1 MPLEIQTIYNAAYSN
16 CIYKDKLDHYKNK
29 GELENNNGCSDFK
42 NRHLITQGNEQ
53 KICKAVILFF
63 KDLNEHKDDT
73 YKDLTDENIT
83 YENTTYKDNGCKYL
97 FYWLYTYEL
106 NHSSKTIENTLKV
119 YKDLYT
125 RYNENHGGLD
135 KLNKYIDEMN
145 VQTSTKLVNL
155 TNLYNEL
162 DNFFTENETKKKT
175 EECTDYSFNTYLSY
189 VYECRK
195 GYDNDF
201 CNELK
206 NFRKKYNFFVQ
217 NVIKCSGKK
226 DLLPPVE
233 IFDIVGTTI
242 IPFSF
247 ISVTSLIL
255 PILYKFTAFGPWI
268 RRLLGRNE
276 NILEYI
282 NEEENHSLNTYE
294 IQDDNSNMPN
304 YYIAYNSS

>member
-16 CIYKDKLDHYKNK
+16 CIYKDKLDYYKND
-29 GELENNNGCSDFK
+29 GELENNNGCSDFTK
-42 NRHLITQGNEQ
+42 SDLITQGNEQ

-63 KDLNEHKDDT
+63 KDLNDQKDT
-73 YKDLTDENIT
+73 YKDPTNENIK

-97 FYWLYTYEL
+97 FYWLYTYAL
-106 NHSSKTIENTLKV
+106 NKKESIKNTLNL
-119 YKDLYT
+119 YKDLY
-125 RYNENHGGLD
+125 RLYNENHNH
-135 KLNKYIDEMN
+135 LNKFSDYINEMN
-145 VQTSTKLVNL
+145 EDTSEKFVRL

-162 DNFFTENETKKKT
+162 DNFFTKNEKKKENET
-175 EECTDYSFNTYLSY
+175 CTDYSFHTYLSY
-189 VYECRK
+189 VDECRK

-206 NFRKKYNFFVQ
+206 NFRKKYNFFIQ
-217 NVIKCSGKK
+217 KVIKCQGKK

-233 IFDIVGTTI
+233 RIDAVDMTI

-255 PILYKFTAFGPWI
+255 PILYKFTAFGPWL
-268 RRLLGRNE
+268 RRLIGKNE

-282 NEEENHSLNTYE
+282 NEETNQSLNTYE
-294 IQDDNSNMPN
+294 IQNDISNMPN
-304 YYIAYNSS
+304 YNIAYNSS

>member
-1 MPLEIQTIYNAAYSN
+1 YNAAYSN
-16 CIYKDKLDHYKNK
+16 CIFKNKLDSYKNN

-42 NRHLITQGNEQ
+42 NSYLITEGNEQ

-63 KDLNEHKDDT
+63 KDLNEHKEDT
-73 YKDLTDENIT
+73 YKDPTN
-83 YENTTYKDNGCKYL
+83 ENTAYKDNGCKYL

-119 YKDLYT
+119 YNDLYT
-125 RYNENHGGLD
+125 RYNQNHEGLN
-135 KLNKYIDEMN
+135 KLKKYIDEMD
-145 VQTSTKLVNL
+145 VHTSTKLVNL

-162 DNFFTENETKKKT
+162 DKFFTENENKN
-175 EECTDYSFNTYLSY
+175 ENVPCTDYSFNNYLSY
-189 VYECRK
+189 VDECRS

-206 NFRKKYNFFVQ
+206 NFRKKYNFFIQ
-217 NVIKCSGKK
+217 KVIKCQGKK

-233 IFDIVGTTI
+233 SIDAVDMTI
-242 IPFSF
+242 IPFSL

-268 RRLLGRNE
+268 RRLIKKNE
-276 NILEYI
+276 NKLEYI
-282 NEEENHSLNTYE
+282 NEETNQSLNTYE
-294 IQDDNSNMPN
+294 TRDDISNMQN
-304 YYIAYNSS
+304 YNIAYNSS

>member
-16 CIYKDKLDHYKNK
+16 CIFKNKLDSYKNN

-42 NRHLITQGNEQ
+42 NSYLITEGNEQ

-63 KDLNEHKDDT
+63 KDLNEHKEDT
-73 YKDLTDENIT
+73 YKDPTN
-83 YENTTYKDNGCKYL
+83 ENTAYKDNGCKYL

-119 YKDLYT
+119 YNDLYT
-125 RYNENHGGLD
+125 RYNQNHEGLN
-135 KLNKYIDEMN
+135 KLKKYIDEMD
-145 VQTSTKLVNL
+145 VHTSTKLVNL

-162 DNFFTENETKKKT
+162 DKFFTENENKN
-175 EECTDYSFNTYLSY
+175 ENVPCTDYSFNNYLSY
-189 VYECRK
+189 VDECRS

-206 NFRKKYNFFVQ
+206 NFRKKYNFFIQ
-217 NVIKCSGKK
+217 KVIKCQGKK

-233 IFDIVGTTI
+233 SIDAVDMTI
-242 IPFSF
+242 IPFSL

-268 RRLLGRNE
+268 RRLIKKNE
-276 NILEYI
+276 NKLEYI
-282 NEEENHSLNTYE
+282 NEETNQSLNTYE
-294 IQDDNSNMPN
+294 TRDDISNMQN
-304 YYIAYNSS
+304 YNIAYNSS

>member
-16 CIYKDKLDHYKNK
+16 CIFKNKLDSYKNN

-42 NRHLITQGNEQ
+42 NSYLITEGNEQ

-63 KDLNEHKDDT
+63 KDLNEHKEDT
-73 YKDLTDENIT
+73 YKDPTN
-83 YENTTYKDNGCKYL
+83 ENTAYKDNGCKYL

-119 YKDLYT
+119 YNDLYT
-125 RYNENHGGLD
+125 RYNQNHEGLN
-135 KLNKYIDEMN
+135 KLKKYIDEMD
-145 VQTSTKLVNL
+145 VHTSTKLVNL

-162 DNFFTENETKKKT
+162 DKFFTENETKKET
-175 EECTDYSFNTYLSY
+175 EECTDYSFNTYLRY
-189 VYECRK
+189 VDECQK

-217 NVIKCSGKK
+217 NVIKCKGKK

-233 IFDIVGTTI
+233 SIDAVDMTI
-242 IPFSF
+242 IPFSL

-268 RRLLGRNE
+268 RRLIGKKE

-282 NEEENHSLNTYE
+282 NEETHHTLNTYE
-294 IQDDNSNMPN
+294 IGNDNSNMPN
-304 YYIAYNSS
+304 YNISYNSS